1 MPSEQTGKNQVSS
14 RTTRREFLRHGAAAT
29 AIGGWTLLP
38 RVTSVAETPANE
50 RVVLAIVGCG
60 GRGSALAGGFLE
72 RGDCRIAYVCDPF
85 LPRAEALA
93 KTVAQAQGTAPKIV
107 DDLRKTLDDKSV
119 DAVVSATPDHWHA
132 LSTVWACQAGK
143 DVYVEK
149 PVSHSIWEAR
159 KMVEAARKYQRVV
172 QIGTQ
177 NRSAPYNFDAKEYIS
192 SGKLGR
198 IHLCRI
204 YNQKFWGNFPP
215 KPDTDPPPGL
225 NWDIWNGPAPEAR
238 YNFNY
243 QYNWHHFWRYS
254 GGDIAN
260 DASHQIDLARWLLGV
275 GCPKT
280 VYSVGGR
287 FDSEGAAETPDT
299 QIAVYEYD
307 GLLVTFELT
316 LYTPYMLKIDPE
328 IRNSDMFPYWPQCA
342 TRIEI
347 YGSEGVMYVG
357 RHGGGW
363 QVFERPKSRQPVV
376 TAQRYGRF
384 PDPEHKANFI
394 ECIKSRKLPNA
405 DVEEGYR
412 SGLLIHYAN
421 ISLRLGGVKI
431 VLDPHKELPVE
442 PAEAHSLIKR
452 EYPPPYIIPENV

>member
-1 MPSEQTGKNQVSS
+1 MFQCESRNHSESLATD
-14 RTTRREFLRHGAAAT
+14 RRSFLKSAGTLGMGAAT
-29 AIGGWTLLP
+29 
-38 RVTSVAETPANE
+38 
-50 RVVLAIVGCG
+50 VLTGVQVFGEASPSQQIVLGIVGCG
-60 GRGSALAGGFLE
+60 GRGTSLATGFLE
-72 RGDCRIAYVCDPF
+72 RGDCRIAWVCDPF

-93 KTVAQAQGTAPKIV
+93 KTVEQLQGARPQV
-107 DDLRKTLDDKSV
+107 SDDMRRALDDKAV
-119 DAVVSATPDHWHA
+119 DAIISATPDHWHA

-149 PVSHSIWEAR
+149 PTSHNAWEGR

-177 NRSAPYNFDAKEYIS
+177 NRSAPYNWQAKEYIA

-204 YNQKFWGNFPP
+204 FNQKLWENFPVR
-215 KPDTDPPPGL
+215 PDSDPPAGL
-225 NWDIWNGPAPEAR
+225 NWDIWNGPAPEAK
-238 YNFNY
+238 YNPNY
-243 QYNWHHFWRYS
+243 QYHWHHFWRYS

-275 GCPKT
+275 DYPKT

-299 QIAVYEYD
+299 QIAVYEFD
-307 GLLVTFELT
+307 GLVVTFELT

-328 IRNSDMFPYWPQCA
+328 VRNSDMFPLWQHCA

-363 QVFERPKSRQPVV
+363 QVFVRPKSREPVV
-376 TAQRYGRF
+376 AAQCYGRF
-384 PDPEHKANFI
+384 PDPEHKANFVD
-394 ECIKSRKLPNA
+394 CIRTRKLPNA
-405 DVEEGYR
+405 DVEEGHR
-412 SGLLIHYAN
+412 SALWIHFAN
-421 ISLRLGGVKI
+421 ISYRLGGVKLVI
-431 VLDPHKELPVE
+431 DPK
-442 PAEAHSLIKR
+442 AEQITNVPEAAALYRR
-452 EYPPPYIIPENV
+452 EYRPPYVIPDNV